1 MVVVRYENG
10 QHRDERDPSF
20 KLRIVCV
27 SVNVHLNSSHRQLLH
42 KHLGLVGR
50 LSHGRD
56 KEATPS
62 EIVFFLFLFIF
73 SIFNV
78 RFVIACCSIS
88 LYRNCT
94 GKFIYLYISLIDFL
108 KLIFHL

>member
-62 EIVFFLFLFIF
+62 EIVFFFFYF
-73 SIFNV
+73 SILMSVSSSRAAVYHYIETVQGNSF
-78 RFVIACCSIS
+78 IS
-88 LYRNCT
+88 T
-94 GKFIYLYISLIDFL
+94 S
-108 KLIFHL
+108 H